1 MSAGNDVTQSTSEME
16 SEIEITSFR
25 DIPYGVLDNDVSG
38 TLRNDFFN
46 ELGRIKRYYQIYE
59 KGMEFAVE
67 GTNGDYIPSTLHF
80 KKAANLVNKEARFM
94 FSTPLDF
101 YVNKDQ
107 NETEEQ
113 KNNNTILNDFL
124 AKVLKS
130 NFFDKNILKAA
141 KDCFIGK
148 RVACVL
154 NFNEE
159 SGISIDF
166 LNALEFYYE
175 MLGTDVLTK
184 LVAFFVDVEASNNTE
199 KRIRKKTYWMEDDG
213 YCWVEEKVYNGAGI
227 ELDVVTE
234 AKPTK
239 FQYIPAIVILNDGL
253 TNDIKGE
260 SEIENLAYYE
270 QYYSKMSN
278 HDFDAERKSMNP
290 IRYTI
295 NASSESTENLSS
307 SPGAF
312 WDIQSDENGV
322 EAKSASVG
330 QLESNMSYSAAL
342 KTTLDRIDSEMH
354 AQASVPN
361 VDAEK
366 LQGVITSG
374 KSLKALY
381 WDLVVRCDE
390 KMQTWGAAAQFIAE
404 CIFDGATL
412 YPNVVKYYSNEE
424 LPIVEVDISVENN
437 YALPED
443 EQEEKQTDLA
453 EVTAQT
459 MSRSSYMKKWRKLTD
474 KEVQAELQQIAL
486 EQEMLNGGSY
496 SVPTER
502 SDDSFGDEQD
512 DELDDTDNAKLE
524 QPSIVESE

>member
-1 MSAGNDVTQSTSEME
+1 MSAEQTTELE

-25 DIPYGVLDNDVSG
+25 DIPYGVLDDDVSG

-46 ELGRIKRYYQIYE
+46 ELGHIKKLYNVYE

-154 NFNEE
+154 NFNDE

-227 ELDVVTE
+227 ELDVWTV
-234 AKPTK
+234 AKATK
-239 FQYIPAIVILNDGL
+239 FQYI
-253 TNDIKGE
+253 
-260 SEIENLAYYE
+260 
-270 QYYSKMSN
+270 
-278 HDFDAERKSMNP
+278 R
-290 IRYTI
+290 
-295 NASSESTENLSS
+295 
-307 SPGAF
+307 
-312 WDIQSDENGV
+312 
-322 EAKSASVG
+322 
-330 QLESNMSYSAAL
+330 
-342 KTTLDRIDSEMH
+342 
-354 AQASVPN
+354 
-361 VDAEK
+361 
-366 LQGVITSG
+366 
-374 KSLKALY
+374 
-381 WDLVVRCDE
+381 
-390 KMQTWGAAAQFIAE
+390 
-404 CIFDGATL
+404 
-412 YPNVVKYYSNEE
+412 
-424 LPIVEVDISVENN
+424 
-437 YALPED
+437 
-443 EQEEKQTDLA
+443 
-453 EVTAQT
+453 
-459 MSRSSYMKKWRKLTD
+459 
-474 KEVQAELQQIAL
+474 
-486 EQEMLNGGSY
+486 
-496 SVPTER
+496 
-502 SDDSFGDEQD
+502 
-512 DELDDTDNAKLE
+512 
-524 QPSIVESE
+524 